1 MQDFN
6 RVFSGIERTVY
17 ALRALYGNY
26 GFKKYRMS
34 KFEEYDLYVK
44 NKDFLLSDNVITFTD
59 TDGKLMAL
67 KPDVTLSIIKNSDG
81 CDECVQ
87 KVYYNENVYRVSKGT
102 NSFKEFMQVGLEC
115 FGNIDDFEITEVLM
129 LATKSLE
136 TVSNDYVLDISHL
149 GLVKGVLDACGLSD
163 GGKKKVLSFLGE
175 KNAQGIISV
184 CEEENLSENFI
195 DILKSLVSVYGAPD
209 KVLPL
214 LKGFNLTTQTDKA
227 INQLEKIIGAL
238 KTLGLTQK
246 VRIDFSVVNDMNYY
260 NGIVF
265 KGFVSGIPVGVLS
278 GGQYDNLMEK
288 MGKKSRAIGF
298 AVYLDE
304 LERLYGANDFDVD
317 VLVCYGDNDID
328 EINLAV
334 QSCREQGK
342 SVIALKN
349 VPQTLKFKEKIDL
362 CKEGK

>member
-1 MQDFN
+1 MQDFE

-34 KFEEYDLYVK
+34 KFEEYDLYVR
-44 NKDFLLSDNVITFTD
+44 NKDFLVSDNVITFTD
-59 TDGKLMAL
+59 TDGKLLAL

-81 CDECVQ
+81 ADGDVQ

-115 FGNIDDFEITEVLM
+115 FGDIDDFEIAEVVM
-129 LATKSLE
+129 LANKSLA
-136 TVSNDYVLDISHL
+136 TISSDYVLDISHL

-163 GGKKKVLSFLGE
+163 QAKKKVLAFLGE
-175 KNAQGIISV
+175 KNAQGILSV
-184 CEEENLSENFI
+184 CASENLSQNFI
-195 DILKSLVSVYGAPD
+195 DILKSLVNVYGSPE

-214 LKGFNLTTQTDKA
+214 LKTFNLTAQTDQA
-227 INQLEKIIGAL
+227 IKQLEKIINSL
-238 KTLGLTQK
+238 KTLNLANN

-304 LERLYGANDFDVD
+304 LERLYGANGFDVD
-317 VLVCYGDNDID
+317 VAICYADNDVD
-328 EINLAV
+328 QVNLAV
-334 QSCREQGK
+334 ETCIAQGK
-342 SVIALKN
+342 SVIALKKI
-349 VPQTLKFKEKIDL
+349 PQTLKFKEMIDL
-362 CKEGK
+362 TKGDK

>member
-1 MQDFN
+1 MQDFE

-34 KFEEYDLYVK
+34 KFEEYDLYVR
-44 NKDFLLSDNVITFTD
+44 NKDFLVSDNVITFTD
-59 TDGKLMAL
+59 TDGKLLAL

-81 CDECVQ
+81 ADGDVQ

-115 FGNIDDFEITEVLM
+115 FGDIDDFEIAEVVM
-129 LATKSLE
+129 LANKSLATISSE
-136 TVSNDYVLDISHL
+136 YVLDISHL

-163 GGKKKVLSFLGE
+163 QAKKKVLAFLGE
-175 KNAQGIISV
+175 KNAQGILSV
-184 CEEENLSENFI
+184 CASENLSQNFI
-195 DILKSLVSVYGAPD
+195 DILKSLVNVYGSPE

-214 LKGFNLTTQTDKA
+214 LKTFNLTAQTDQA
-227 INQLEKIIGAL
+227 IKQLEKIINSL
-238 KTLGLTQK
+238 KTLNLANN

-304 LERLYGANDFDVD
+304 LERLYGANRFDVD
-317 VLVCYGDNDID
+317 VAICYGDNDID
-328 EINLAV
+328 QVNLAV
-334 QSCREQGK
+334 ETCIAQGK
-342 SVIALKN
+342 SVIALKKI
-349 VPQTLKFKEKIDL
+349 PQTLKFKEMIDL
-362 CKEGK
+362 TKGDK